1 MEKIISTNLKEGVN
15 GVNRLAIKGEEI
27 LLTTDKMRKKLPTSD
42 KNINWDLAT
51 TDKARK
57 F

>member
-27 LLTTDKMRKKLPTSD
+27 LLTTDKMRKKLPNSG
-42 KNINWDLAT
+42 KKINWDLPT